1 MEKRLDNPL
10 PRIVVAGHLCLD
22 IFPDLSNVPEGQ
34 FMQLFRPGHLVST
47 GPAAFAT
54 GGAAS
59 NTGLALAR
67 LGMPVQLV
75 AKVGDDPFAEIVR
88 GVIRSYGP
96 NLEEGI
102 VTTPGVPT
110 SYSVIISPPGID
122 RIFLH
127 CTGAND
133 TLVSADVNYPL
144 VENAAIFHFGYPPL
158 LREFYRHEG
167 RELVDLFQRVKQ
179 TGATTSLDLTLP
191 DPASEAGQ
199 VNWPAILGA
208 TLPDVDIFLPSV
220 EEILFMLRPQTYK
233 ELQEAAGNGDLI
245 RKVTPDLL
253 DDLSAQLLAM
263 GAKIVGLKLGAC
275 GFYLRT
281 TGESALAGLGRGKPS
296 DPAAWANR
304 TLWAPCY
311 QVNVVGTTGAG
322 DSAIAGFLSGLLRGL
337 GPRAALAMAAAVGA
351 CNVEAADA
359 LSGLRSWEDTLA
371 RVAAGWEQVDLGL
384 PPEDWQRD
392 PDTGIWTKIKLSFQ

>member
-1 MEKRLDNPL
+1 MAKRLDN

-34 FMQLFRPGHLVST
+34 FMQLFKPGHLVSI
-47 GPAAFAT
+47 GPAGFAT

-88 GVIRSYGP
+88 SVVRSRGA

-102 VTTPGVPT
+102 ITTPGVPT
-110 SYSVIISPPGID
+110 SYSVIISPPGVD

-133 TLVSADVNYPL
+133 TFVAADVEHRL
-144 VENAAIFHFGYPPL
+144 IENAAVFHFGYPPL

-167 RELVDLFQRVKQ
+167 RELVDLFRRVKDS
-179 TGATTSLDLTLP
+179 GATTSLDLTLP

-199 VNWPAILGA
+199 VNWSAILSA
-208 TLPDVDIFLPSV
+208 VLPYVDIFLPSI
-220 EEILFMLRPQTYK
+220 EEILFMLRPEIYTA
-233 ELQEAAGNGDLI
+233 LQETAGSDLI
-245 RKVTPDLL
+245 RKVTPELL
-253 DDLSAQLLAM
+253 YDLSTQLLAM
-263 GAKIVGLKLGAC
+263 GAKIVGLKLGAR

-281 TGESALAGLGRGKPS
+281 AGESALTGLGRGQPS
-296 DPAAWANR
+296 DPAAWANQ
-304 TLWAPCY
+304 TLWAPCFK
-311 QVNVVGTTGAG
+311 VNVVGTTGAG
-322 DSAIAGFLSGLLRGL
+322 DAAIAGFLSGLLRGL
-337 GPRAALAMAAAVGA
+337 GPHAALAMAAAVGA

-359 LSGLRSWEDTLA
+359 LSSLHSWEDTLA
-371 RVAAGWEQVDLGL
+371 RVAAGWDQVDLGL
-384 PPEDWQRD
+384 PPEEWEQD
-392 PDTGIWTKIKLSFQ
+392 PETGIWIKN